1 MWRSRLALPL
11 DPSEGEALF
20 GQIARAVV
28 DDIRRGRLKKGAR
41 LPGTR
46 TLADELGVHRNTVV
60 AAYAELAAEGWLETR
75 QARGCFVSAE
85 LPEVGTR
92 RFARPASL
100 APRPGFALGSTAK
113 AEAPEPART
122 ALVMSG
128 GVPDVRLAP
137 GAELGRA
144 LRRALR
150 REPER
155 VLGYG
160 HERGHPRLRAA
171 IAEMLSS
178 TRGLVAGADDVLV
191 TRGSQMALFLIA
203 RALVQP
209 GDVVG
214 IEALGYRPA
223 WEAFRAHGAELVP
236 LPVDA
241 SGLKLDSLEALCR
254 RRPLRALYVTP
265 HHQYPTLATLSA
277 PRRLALLEL
286 ARRHRF
292 AIVEDDYD
300 HEFHYEGRPVLP
312 LASADAA
319 GVVLYVGT
327 LSKIFAPGLRVGWVV
342 APRPVL
348 DVLAEQRVLLDRQG
362 DLLLEAALAEL
373 MEDGVVQR
381 HARKARRVYRARR
394 DFLVRALGDLGD
406 TLSFRVPSG
415 GMALW
420 VRARG
425 VDVDGWA
432 ERAASTGLVL
442 HSAKRFAFDGR
453 PRPYLRLGYAS
464 LTERELGEAVRRLR
478 VARGR
483 LLR

>member
-1 MWRSRLALPL
+1 MALPL

-20 GQIARAVV
+20 GQIARAVA
-28 DDIRRGRLKKGAR
+28 DDIRRGRLKRGAR

-60 AAYAELAAEGWLETR
+60 AAYAELAAEGWIETR
-75 QARGCFVSAE
+75 RARGCFVSAA
-85 LPEVGTR
+85 LPEVGAR
-92 RFARPASL
+92 RFARPATL
-100 APRPGFALGSTAK
+100 APRPGFDLGSAVK
-113 AEAPEPART
+113 PGAAEPPRT

-155 VLGYG
+155 VLGYA

-203 RALVQP
+203 RALVRP

-214 IEALGYRPA
+214 VETLGYRPA

-241 SGLKLDSLEALCR
+241 SGLKLEALEALCR
-254 RRPLRALYVTP
+254 RGPLRALYVTP

-277 PRRLALLEL
+277 PRRLALLAL
-286 ARRHRF
+286 ARKHRF

-394 DFLVRALGDLGD
+394 DVLVRALEDGLGD

-420 VRARG
+420 ARARG
-425 VDVDGWA
+425 VDVDAWA
-432 ERAASTGLVL
+432 GRAARAGLIL

-453 PRPYLRLGYAS
+453 PRPYVRLGYAS
-464 LTERELGEAVRRLR
+464 LDERELGEAVRRLR
-478 VARGR
+478 VARPRR
-483 LLR
+483 LR